1 MRKNSILLVDNDDEV
16 FNVLVDSLGMD
27 YVCEKVSDGEKGYSY
42 LEAHAGE
49 IDLIIIDLQ
58 TPEIKGKEILECMES
73 NLAYKNIP
81 VLVLASSEQ
90 TEEVEYAIS
99 MGADD
104 VLLKPINPCVVKRRV
119 DNVLCVGN
127 TRMVHNVMEDLIR
140 EEMEQ
145 CIDNLGMCTCLICRR
160 DLLTLT
166 LNNEPPKY
174 VTSEKGSAIAMAA
187 QRTSRGD
194 RIKLLTDITYYA
206 QMVKERPSHK

>member
-1 MRKNSILLVDNDDEV
+1 MRKSNILLVDDDAEV
-16 FNVLVDSLGMD
+16 LEVLSDALGAD
-27 YVCEKVSDGEKGYSY
+27 YECEKVSDGEKGYSY

-58 TPEIKGKEILECMES
+58 SPEVKGKEILECVES

-81 VLVLASSEQ
+81 VLVLVNAEQ
-90 TEEVEYAIS
+90 AEETEYAIS

-104 VLLKPINPCVVKRRV
+104 VLLKPINPSIVKRRV
-119 DNVLCVGN
+119 DNVLCVGS

-187 QRTSRGD
+187 QRASRSD

-206 QMVKERPSHK
+206 QMVKERPSHG